1 MKLVCMYLYVHL
13 CSSWKIRVILSK
25 ELWLKYNFMHEYI
38 YIPTVVIISPVVVRS
53 AGVTNVVE
61 LSGLLV
67 VGAVNENILY
77 AHPKDDAPACSLTPF
92 LEITVTLY
100 NAAELRLEIVT

>member
-1 MKLVCMYLYVHL
+1 
-13 CSSWKIRVILSK
+13 
-25 ELWLKYNFMHEYI
+25 MHEYI

>member
-1 MKLVCMYLYVHL
+1 MYLCIHL
-13 CSSWKIRVILSK
+13 RSGWKIRVILSK
-25 ELWLKYNFMHEYI
+25 ELLLKYKFMHEYI

-53 AGVTNVVE
+53 VTSVVE

-67 VGAVNENILY
+67 VGAVKKNILY
-77 AHPKDDAPACSLTPF
+77 AHPVDVAPACSLTPF
-92 LEITVTLY
+92 LEITVILY